1 MKAKILIPILL
12 SILIGFLFGKII
24 FNKYDSTSINAFEE
38 GEKIYMV
45 EIGVFSSENMAKK
58 ELKSIDNLLLILDNN
73 NYYAYGGIT
82 KNIKTAERIK
92 EYYLK
97 TTNNVSIKE
106 KVIDSKNFL
115 NILSEYDKIT
125 FIASSDDDL
134 IGIEKIV
141 ISNYKEMIL
150 QQ

>member
-1 MKAKILIPILL
+1 MKIKVLIPIFF

-24 FNKYDSTSINAFEE
+24 FDKYDTTSINAFEE

-45 EIGVFSSENMAKK
+45 EIGIFSSEEMAKK
-58 ELKSIDNLLLILDNN
+58 QFSDIDNYLLLLEKN
-73 NYYAYGGIT
+73 NYYLYGGIT
-82 KNIKTAERIK
+82 KNIKTAEKIK

-97 TTNNVSIKE
+97 ITNNVNIKE
-106 KVIDSKNFL
+106 KVIDNKNFL

-125 FIASSDDDL
+125 LISSSIEDL

-141 ISNYKEMIL
+141 ISNYKERVI
-150 QQ
+150 Q